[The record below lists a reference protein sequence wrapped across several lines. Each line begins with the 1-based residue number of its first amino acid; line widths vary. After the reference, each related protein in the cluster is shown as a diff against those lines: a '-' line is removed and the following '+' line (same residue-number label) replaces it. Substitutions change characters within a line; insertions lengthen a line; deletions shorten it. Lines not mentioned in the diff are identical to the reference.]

1 MFASKRYA
9 QAQVAFQRAGRFRE
23 VAICGAF
30 LLRENARAVPDDQVR
45 ERENAFIEAGEAF
58 STCATKSLPRQRRE
72 WLAYHANAAE
82 CFLQGRRFKEAG
94 SCYVHA
100 EQYSKAARAYQ
111 EGGHFDEMGEVLEGH
126 TDQIETTLLAQL
138 TNVTQTDSKVST
150 RSTTRARMT
159 ETMRL

>member
-45 ERENAFIEAGEAF
+45 ERENAFIEAGVAF

-82 CFLQGRRFKEAG
+82 CFVQGRRFKEAG
-94 SCYVHA
+94 SCFVHA
-100 EQYSKAARAYQ
+100 EQYFEAAHIYR
-111 EGGHFDEMGEVLEGH
+111 EGGHLDEMVKVLEGH
-126 TDQIETTLLAQL
+126 AHQIETNLLAQL
-138 TNVTQTDSKVST
+138 TIVAQTDSKVGT
-150 RSTTRARMT
+150 WSTTRVRVT
-159 ETMRL
+159 ETMHP